1 MIQIMGEMY
10 YIDLD
15 KIEEYIDIP
24 SLVSE
29 EMKRMDYDDPTNDE
43 LTNDDVISSQGEK
56 RVNLIKFELVK
67 MMLDTILSEDGEM
80 DEKLGNK
87 STNNLTIPFKLA
99 FNSLL
104 NKKIITHY

>member
-1 MIQIMGEMY
+1 MIQILGEMY

-15 KIEEYIDIP
+15 RIEEYLDITDSTPQIP
-24 SLVSE
+24 SPIDDDDDNSRDYMGESISE
-29 EMKRMDYDDPTNDE
+29 K
-43 LTNDDVISSQGEK
+43 K
-56 RVNLIKFELVK
+56 VNLIKFELVK

-104 NKKIITHY
+104 NKKIINHY